1 MKQTLTEEYRE
12 VLKETHRRSGTHK
25 WGHTSNT
32 KYYDMI
38 VECLRQT
45 DSVELLDFG
54 AGWGGLKERLEK
66 EHPHVKVHE
75 YEPARPEVA
84 HQPTPC
90 SFVVCTD
97 VFEHVEPEYI
107 DNFFEELANA
117 STMYGFFTVCM
128 APALKIL
135 SDGRNAHLTVE
146 PYEFW
151 EEKVQKH
158 FVILRAHRSEKFADF
173 FVVKKELK
181 D

>member
-1 MKQTLTEEYRE
+1 MKQTLSEEYRKI
-12 VLKETHRRSGTHK
+12 LIETHRRSGSHK
-25 WGHTSNT
+25 WGHTSNS

-38 VECLRQT
+38 VEHLRTT
-45 DSVELLDFG
+45 DSFEVLDFG
-54 AGWGGLKERLEK
+54 AGWGGLKDRLGR
-66 EHPHVKVHE
+66 EHPEIKVHE
-75 YEPARPEVA
+75 YEPARAEVA
-84 HQPTPC
+84 NKPTPR

-107 DNFFEELANA
+107 DNFFEELAEA

-128 APALKIL
+128 APALKVL

-151 EEKVQKH
+151 EEKVLRH
-158 FVILRAHRSEKFADF
+158 FDILKVNQSRLFADF
-173 FVVKKELK
+173 FVVKKGIK